1 MTQSNNL
8 YKSEMISNL
17 SQAMTNKRS
26 ESSDYIN
33 NKVSLKERINHSES
47 KSEDNE
53 EIAAYY

>member
-1 MTQSNNL
+1 
-8 YKSEMISNL
+8 MISNL